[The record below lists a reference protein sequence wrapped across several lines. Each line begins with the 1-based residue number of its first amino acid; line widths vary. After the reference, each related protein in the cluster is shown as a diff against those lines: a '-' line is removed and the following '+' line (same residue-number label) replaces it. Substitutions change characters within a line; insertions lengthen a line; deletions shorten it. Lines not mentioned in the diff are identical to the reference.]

1 MWYSVEKA
9 KTRNVADD
17 QGMNIS
23 KGNVNIIQ
31 QENIRH
37 LQKNKEIYFKYQKS
51 KPLIDNT
58 IRTHSII

>member
-37 LQKNKEIYFKYQKS
+37 LQKNKEIYFKYQK
-51 KPLIDNT
+51 K
-58 IRTHSII
+58 

>member
-31 QENIRH
+31 QANIRH
-37 LQKNKEIYFKYQKS
+37 LQKNKEIYFKYQK
-51 KPLIDNT
+51 K
-58 IRTHSII
+58 